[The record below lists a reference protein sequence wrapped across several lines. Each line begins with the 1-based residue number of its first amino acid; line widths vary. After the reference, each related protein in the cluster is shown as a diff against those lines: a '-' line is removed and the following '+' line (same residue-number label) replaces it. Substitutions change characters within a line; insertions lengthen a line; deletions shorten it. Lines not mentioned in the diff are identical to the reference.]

1 MRMLVA
7 GLALVMVMAACQ
19 RRTAG
24 APGGADVETGSKA
37 SADSAATPQMQNP
50 PASTDTTKM
59 QGANPA
65 DTSKKH

>member
-37 SADSAATPQMQNP
+37 SADSAATPQMAP
-50 PASTDTTKM
+50 MDTTKM
-59 QGANPA
+59 HGANPA